1 MKKNFNIIVLNNST
15 QKNYSLSI
23 NKITLYA
30 LLFSLIIILLS
41 SIFGLFRFISP
52 HVKQNDYNKM
62 YNYKKETDNL
72 FQLINLDSLITQ
84 NKEIKQYLDLIP
96 NNSPVEGIVTKG
108 LNENKEE
115 HNGID
120 IAAKKNSPVF
130 PAQEGMVIFSNILNN
145 YGNTIIISHPNNYYT
160 VYSHL
165 DKSIVIER
173 DYILTNQVIG
183 YVGQTGNSNGPHL
196 HFEIWKNNHI
206 LDPRDFIKEY
216 KLKDVSIEEYK

>member
-1 MKKNFNIIVLNNST
+1 M
-15 QKNYSLSI
+15 
-23 NKITLYA
+23 
-30 LLFSLIIILLS
+30 
-41 SIFGLFRFISP
+41 
-52 HVKQNDYNKM
+52 
-62 YNYKKETDNL
+62 
-72 FQLINLDSLITQ
+72 
-84 NKEIKQYLDLIP
+84 P
-96 NNSPVEGIVTKG
+96 NNSPVDGIVTKG

>member
-1 MKKNFNIIVLNNST
+1 M
-15 QKNYSLSI
+15 
-23 NKITLYA
+23 
-30 LLFSLIIILLS
+30 
-41 SIFGLFRFISP
+41 SP
-52 HVKQNDYNKM
+52 HAKQNNYNQM
-62 YNYKKETDNL
+62 YDFKTETNNL
-72 FQLINLDSLITQ
+72 FQLINLDSLISQ
-84 NKEIKQYLDLIP
+84 NTEIKQYLDLIP
-96 NNSPVEGIVTKG
+96 NNRPVEGIVTKG
-108 LNENKEE
+108 LNEESEN

-120 IAAKKNSPVF
+120 IAAQKNSPVF
-130 PAQEGMVIFSNILNN
+130 PAQEGMVVFSNILNN

-165 DKSIVIER
+165 DKALVSER
-173 DYILTNQVIG
+173 DYISTNQVIG